1 MNDALNLLQASEQW
15 LADNSDR
22 LIEWRRDLHR
32 HPEVA
37 FAEHRTTDRILEILT
52 GLGLS
57 PRRMSAGTGVLC
69 DLEAGIASGDSGAT
83 GYRPDVIALRAD
95 IDALPLPD
103 AKDVPY
109 ASATPGVCHACGH
122 DAHTAI
128 LLGVASVLAGVASLP
143 RPVRL
148 IFQPA
153 EERMPGGAEAAVSE
167 GALTDVAGIYAL
179 HCDPKL
185 DAGMVGLRAGAITAA
200 FHQIDLYVDGPGGH
214 TARPH
219 LTSDVVYALGKLI
232 TELPGLLSRR
242 VDPRSALSLVWGAVT
257 AGAAA
262 NAIPPTGQLRGTLRM
277 LDGDLWH
284 HLEDIVGELVDQIV
298 APTGA
303 KVRMMYDRGMPAVTN
318 DPALVAAQ
326 TQAAVRALGAQAV
339 AEATQSMGGEDF
351 AWYLQTVPGSMA
363 RLGVGT
369 PGTTSGDLHQSY
381 FDIDES
387 ALAVGVRFTAALL
400 DEAFRPTGGE
410 PPASDHPGSAER

>member
-1 MNDALNLLQASEQW
+1 LETAGYPAIVAPSSPDLLNAAEWW
-15 LADNSDR
+15 LAANNDQ

-37 FAEHRTTDRILEILT
+37 FAEHRTTDRIVEVLT

-57 PRRMSAGTGVLC
+57 PRRMSVGTGVLC
-69 DLEAGIASGDSGAT
+69 ELGRTAT
-83 GYRPDVIALRAD
+83 TADGVIALRAD

-103 AKDVPY
+103 AKAVPY
-109 ASATPGVCHACGH
+109 ASTNPGVCHACGH

-128 LLGVASVLAGVASLP
+128 LLGVASVLARAGELP
-143 RPVRL
+143 RPIRL

-153 EERMPGGAEAAVSE
+153 EERMPGGAEAAVTE
-167 GALTDVAGIYAL
+167 GALNDVTAIFAM

-185 DAGMVGLRAGAITAA
+185 TAGMVGLRAGAITAA
-200 FHQIDLYVDGPGGH
+200 FHQLDLYVDGPGGH

-242 VDPRSALSLVWGAVT
+242 IDPRSALSLVWGAVA
-257 AGAAA
+257 AGSAA
-262 NAIPPTGQLRGTLRM
+262 NAIPPTGQLSGTLRM
-277 LDGDLWH
+277 LDGELWH
-284 HLEDIVGELVDQIV
+284 ELEEIVGELVDQIV

-303 KVRMMYDRGMPAVTN
+303 KVRMAYDSGMPAVTN

-326 TQAAVRALGAQAV
+326 TQAAVRALGAQSV

-363 RLGVGT
+363 RLGVGGAGST
-369 PGTTSGDLHQSY
+369 GGDLHQSY

-387 ALAVGVRFTAALL
+387 ALAVGVRFTSALL
-400 DEAFRPTGGE
+400 DELNRPVT
-410 PPASDHPGSAER
+410 